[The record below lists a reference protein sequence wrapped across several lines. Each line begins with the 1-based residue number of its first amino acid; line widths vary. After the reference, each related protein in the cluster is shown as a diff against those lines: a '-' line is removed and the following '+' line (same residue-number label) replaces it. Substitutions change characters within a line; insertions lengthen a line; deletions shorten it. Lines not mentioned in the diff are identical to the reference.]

1 MGRISYVLLVKL
13 VYGKISKVRIV
24 RIVLLSEFD

>member
-1 MGRISYVLLVKL
+1 MGNVLLVKL